1 MFATSLAGKAG
12 AQFLPP
18 TADKFWLM
26 CIRTDA
32 ESKSG
37 DVVWANTGVHY
48 VRDARGA
55 FVKLNLVKDRDDTYL
70 SALMDKA
77 TAMRSP

>member
-1 MFATSLAGKAG
+1 MLAH
-12 AQFLPP
+12 
-18 TADKFWLM
+18 
-26 CIRTDA
+26 
-32 ESKSG
+32 G

-77 TAMRSP
+77 TALRSP